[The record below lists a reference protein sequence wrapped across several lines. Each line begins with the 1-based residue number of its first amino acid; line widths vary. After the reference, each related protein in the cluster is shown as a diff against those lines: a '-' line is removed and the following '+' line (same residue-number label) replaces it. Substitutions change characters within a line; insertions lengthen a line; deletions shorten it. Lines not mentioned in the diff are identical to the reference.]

1 MSEKIEA
8 VAEYRANMPA
18 GRLFDAWIDPDKA
31 RAWMAA
37 ALQEMGL
44 AGDMRCVEIDARTGG
59 RFLFS
64 DMRGDVEA
72 RHWGVYRALDRPGRI
87 EFTWITDA
95 ADEKDPSIVTLTIE
109 DESEHCLARIVH
121 AFDARWAEYAPRIS
135 ASWERMLRHAAEID

>member
-8 VAEYRANMPA
+8 VAEFQAKVPA
-18 GRLFDAWIDPDKA
+18 SRLFDAWVDPEKA
-31 RAWMAA
+31 RDWMAA

-44 AGDMRCVEIDARTGG
+44 AGDMRSVEIDARIGG
-59 RFLFS
+59 KFLFS

-87 EFTWITDA
+87 EFTWVTDA
-95 ADEKDPSIVTLTIE
+95 ADEQDPSIVILSIE
-109 DESEHCLARIVH
+109 PDGDHCRARIVH
-121 AFDARWAEYAPRIS
+121 TTDARWAEYVPRIS